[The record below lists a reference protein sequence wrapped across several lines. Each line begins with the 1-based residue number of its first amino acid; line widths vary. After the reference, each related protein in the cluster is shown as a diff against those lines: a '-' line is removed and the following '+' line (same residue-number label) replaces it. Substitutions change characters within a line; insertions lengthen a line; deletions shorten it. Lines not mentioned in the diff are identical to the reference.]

1 MSSERLMGSILSA
14 LSNEIRAEVLKM
26 ISMSGPLSFT
36 EIMERLNMSPKSDA
50 GKFGYHLRTLI
61 DSELVASDESTGK
74 YYLTLLGQDVANF
87 IYGVEDAI
95 RRKKGE
101 MQVRT
106 SSLTIE
112 PFDRKKIV
120 QALIREANVPRKL
133 AESISKEAEDRLKKL
148 QIRYLTAALIR
159 EFVNAILLEKGLE
172 EYRHSLTRLGQ
183 PVYDVTLAI
192 ENASYR
198 GISSPFEIH
207 SLAGDAVYEEYML
220 LRALPRTIA
229 DAHLSGAVHINNA
242 NYWVL
247 RPADIQHDLRPFLLG
262 ELPPDGTGLIV
273 PSHYAPKSL
282 RGALYVALS
291 LIKTSSDL
299 VSNAQTLPF
308 FNVFFAPFISGMK
321 DDEVLSELRDFVY
334 NLNAIMNGSNTS
346 VGVQLETSIP
356 EFLAGA
362 LVDKG
367 SSLKYGDLYDESI
380 RFLKLFIEV
389 MHAPDGSGKAFLNP
403 AIFLKIRRKALVT
416 EEGLESIEKACAL
429 TQKWGAIYYVNQNL
443 EWQTENVAYNANL
456 SRLDS
461 SWKDWE
467 LGTVRNGVL
476 DNITINLPRIA
487 YAAKGNDDQL
497 MERLRELVEL
507 SKEALMIKRQV
518 IHDRM
523 KDKLLPLFQEQL
535 SGTPYYRVDD
545 SAGIVS
551 FIGLPEAVQYHT
563 GLDPS
568 EDAAALKLSVNI
580 AEAIEDFCRESSQS
594 IRILPS
600 YITFEPTAQ
609 RLTSL
614 DVSSSLVGGKPTL
627 PYTEHSVL
635 PLMKPVP
642 LKKRL
647 QVEELFQKITLG
659 GHFFNIRLDEPFPT
673 SETICNHVK
682 RISETANIGAFGFT
696 RDFIYC
702 GRCGRV
708 SAGFKE
714 KCPGCSYSGD
724 RLVKYTRVYGRYL
737 PSIKWGDS
745 ERIFAVET
753 QRFML

>member
-1 MSSERLMGSILSA
+1 MESILSA

-26 ISMSGPLSFT
+26 ISMGGPLSFT
-36 EIMERLNMSPKSDA
+36 EIMERLNMNPKSDA

-61 DSELVASDESTGK
+61 DSELVASDEATGK

-87 IYGVEDAI
+87 IYGVEEAV

-112 PFDRKKIV
+112 PFDRKKII

-133 AESISKEAEDRLKKL
+133 AESISKEAEERLKKL

-183 PVYDVTLAI
+183 PVYDVSLTI
-192 ENASYR
+192 ENAAYK
-198 GISSPFEIH
+198 GLSSPNEVH

-220 LRALPRTIA
+220 LKVLPRTIA
-229 DAHLSGAVHINNA
+229 DAHLSGAIHINNA

-247 RPADIQHDLRPFLLG
+247 RPADVQHDLRPILNG
-262 ELPPDGTGLIV
+262 ELPPDGTGLSV

-282 RGALYVALS
+282 RGALYATLCLV
-291 LIKTSSDL
+291 KTSSGL

-308 FNVFFAPFISGMK
+308 FNVFLAPFVSGMS
-321 DDEVLSELRDFVY
+321 DEEIRSELRDFVY
-334 NLNAIMNGSNTS
+334 VLNAIINGSNTS

-356 EFLAGA
+356 DFLADLPAG
-362 LVDKG
+362 KG
-367 SSLKYGDLYDESI
+367 SLKYGDFCDDSI
-380 RFLKLFIEV
+380 RLLKLFMEV
-389 MHAPDGSGKAFLNP
+389 MGDSDGSGKAFLNP
-403 AIFLKIRRKALVT
+403 APFLKINRKALIT
-416 EEGLESIEKACAL
+416 ETGLESIAKACSV
-429 TQKWGAIYYVNQNL
+429 TQKWGTVYYINQNP
-443 EWQTENVAYNANL
+443 EWQTENVAYNADL

-461 SWKDWE
+461 GWRDWE
-467 LGTVRNGVL
+467 LGTIRNGVL
-476 DNITINLPRIA
+476 DNITINLPRIS
-487 YAAKGNDDQL
+487 YAAKGNDDRL

-518 IHDRM
+518 IHNRMRDR
-523 KDKLLPLFQEQL
+523 LLPLFQEQL
-535 SGTPYYRVDD
+535 SGTPYYRVDE

-568 EDAAALKLSVNI
+568 EDAEALKLSMRIVETIN
-580 AEAIEDFCRESSQS
+580 EFCKESSQS

-614 DVSSSLVGGKPTL
+614 DISSGLVERKSIL

-635 PLMKPVP
+635 PLSRPVP

-647 QVEELFQKITLG
+647 QVEELFQKLALG
-659 GHFFNIRLDEPFPT
+659 GHFFNIRLEEPFPT
-673 SETICNHVK
+673 SEMICNHVK
-682 RISETANIGAFGFT
+682 RISETADIGAFGFT
-696 RDFIYC
+696 RDYMYC
-702 GRCGRV
+702 GKCGNISSGFEERCP
-708 SAGFKE
+708 S
-714 KCPGCSYSGD
+714 CSYSGD
-724 RLVKYTRVYGRYL
+724 RLLKYTRIYGRYM
-737 PSIKWGDS
+737 PSIKWGNN
-745 ERIFAVET
+745 ERLFAMET

>member
-1 MSSERLMGSILSA
+1 MESILSA

-26 ISMSGPLSFT
+26 ISMGGPLSFT
-36 EIMERLNMSPKSDA
+36 EIMERLNMNPKSDA

-61 DSELVASDESTGK
+61 DSELVTSDEATGK

-87 IYGVEDAI
+87 IYGVEDAV

-112 PFDRKKIV
+112 PFDRKKII

-133 AESISKEAEDRLKKL
+133 AESISKEAEDRLKRL

-183 PVYDVTLAI
+183 PVYDVTLTI
-192 ENASYR
+192 ENAAYK
-198 GISSPFEIH
+198 GLSSPNEVH

-220 LRALPRTIA
+220 LRVLPRTIA
-229 DAHLSGAVHINNA
+229 DAHLSGAIHINNA

-247 RPADIQHDLRPFLLG
+247 RPADVQHDLRQILNG
-262 ELPPDGTGLIV
+262 ELPPDGTGLSV

-282 RGALYVALS
+282 RGALYSTLC
-291 LIKTSSDL
+291 LIKTSSGL
-299 VSNAQTLPF
+299 VSNAQMLPF
-308 FNVFFAPFISGMK
+308 FNIFLAPFISGMN
-321 DDEVLSELRDFVY
+321 DEEIRSELREFVY
-334 NLNAIMNGSNTS
+334 ILNLIINGSNTS

-356 EFLAGA
+356 EFLANSPIN
-362 LVDKG
+362 KG
-367 SSLKYGDLYDESI
+367 SSSKYGDFWDDSI
-380 RFLKLFIEV
+380 RLLNLFMEI
-389 MHAPDGSGKAFLNP
+389 MSDSDGSGKAFLNP
-403 AIFLKIRRKALVT
+403 AIFLKISKKTLVT
-416 EEGLESIEKACAL
+416 DAGVESIAKACSV
-429 TQKWGAIYYVNQNL
+429 TQRWGTVYYVNQNPA
-443 EWQTENVAYNANL
+443 WQTENVAYNADL

-461 SWKDWE
+461 GWKDWE
-467 LGTVRNGVL
+467 LGTIRNGIL
-476 DNITINLPRIA
+476 DNITINLPRIS
-487 YAAKGNDDQL
+487 YAAKGNDDRL

-518 IHDRM
+518 ILNRM
-523 KDKLLPLFQEQL
+523 KDKLLPLFQEQIF
-535 SGTPYYRVDD
+535 GAPYYRVDE

-568 EDAAALKLSVNI
+568 EDAEALKLSIRIVETIN
-580 AEAIEDFCRESSQS
+580 DFCKESSQS

-614 DVSSSLVGGKPTL
+614 DISSGLVEGKSLL

-635 PLMKPVP
+635 PLSKPVP

-647 QVEELFQKITLG
+647 QVEELFQKLTLG
-659 GHFFNIRLDEPFPT
+659 GHFFNIRLEEPFPT
-673 SETICNHVK
+673 SEMVCNHVK
-682 RISETANIGAFGFT
+682 RISETADIGAFGFT
-696 RDFIYC
+696 RDYMYC
-702 GRCGRV
+702 GKCGNV
-708 SAGFKE
+708 SAGFE
-714 KCPGCSYSGD
+714 DRCPSCYYSGD
-724 RLVKYTRVYGRYL
+724 RLIKYTRIYGRYL
-737 PSIKWGDS
+737 PSRKWGNS
-745 ERIFAVET
+745 ERMFAMET
-753 QRFML
+753 QRFIL

>member
-1 MSSERLMGSILSA
+1 MSSERLMDSILSA

-26 ISMSGPLSFT
+26 ISIAGPLSFT
-36 EIMERLNMSPKSDA
+36 EIMERLNMNPKSDA

-61 DSELVASDESTGK
+61 DSELVASDEATGK

-87 IYGVEDAI
+87 VYGVEDAV

-112 PFDRKKIV
+112 PFDRKKII

-133 AESISKEAEDRLKKL
+133 AESISKEAEERLKKL

-183 PVYDVTLAI
+183 PVYDVTLTI
-192 ENASYR
+192 ENAAYK
-198 GISSPFEIH
+198 GLSSPNEVH

-220 LRALPRTIA
+220 LKVLPRTIA
-229 DAHLSGAVHINNA
+229 DAHLSGAIHINNA

-247 RPADIQHDLRPFLLG
+247 RPADVQHDLRQFLNG
-262 ELPPDGTGLIV
+262 ELPPDGTGLTA

-282 RGALYVALS
+282 RGALYATLC
-291 LIKTSSDL
+291 LIKTSSGL

-308 FNVFFAPFISGMK
+308 FNVFLSPFVSGMG
-321 DDEVLSELRDFVY
+321 DDEIRSELRDFVY
-334 NLNAIMNGSNTS
+334 ALNAVINGSNVS

-356 EFLAGA
+356 DFLAS
-362 LVDKG
+362 LPIDKG
-367 SSLKYGDLYDESI
+367 SSLRYGDFSDDSVRL
-380 RFLKLFIEV
+380 LKLLMEV
-389 MHAPDGSGKAFLNP
+389 MSDPDGAGKVFLNP
-403 AIFLKIRRKALVT
+403 ALFLKISRKALVT
-416 EEGLESIEKACAL
+416 DSGLESISKASIV
-429 TQKWGAIYYVNQNL
+429 TQKWGTVYYINQIH
-443 EWQTENVAYNANL
+443 EWQTENASYNADL

-467 LGTVRNGVL
+467 LGTIRCGIL

-487 YAAKGNDDQL
+487 YAAKGNDDRL

-518 IHDRM
+518 IHNRM

-535 SGTPYYRVDD
+535 SGTPYYRVDE

-568 EDAAALKLSVNI
+568 ENAEALKLSIRIVETI
-580 AEAIEDFCRESSQS
+580 RDFCKESAPS

-600 YITFEPTAQ
+600 YITFEPAAQ
-609 RLTSL
+609 RLTNL
-614 DVSSSLVGGKPTL
+614 DISSGLVEGKSVL

-635 PLMKPVP
+635 PLTRPVP

-647 QVEELFQKITLG
+647 QVEELFQKLTLG
-659 GHFFNIRLDEPFPT
+659 GHFFNIRLEEPFPT
-673 SETICNHVK
+673 SEMICNHVK
-682 RISETANIGAFGFT
+682 RISETAEIGSFGFT
-696 RDFIYC
+696 RDYMYC
-702 GRCGRV
+702 GKCGNI
-708 SAGFKE
+708 SAGFQDR
-714 KCPGCSYSGD
+714 CPRCSHSGD
-724 RLVKYTRVYGRYL
+724 RLLKYTRVYGKYL
-737 PSIKWGDS
+737 PSRKWGNS
-745 ERIFAVET
+745 ERMFAMET

>member
-1 MSSERLMGSILSA
+1 MESILSA

-26 ISMSGPLSFT
+26 ISMGGPLSFT
-36 EIMERLNMSPKSDA
+36 EIMERLNMNPKSDA

-61 DSELVASDESTGK
+61 DSELVTSDEATGK

-87 IYGVEDAI
+87 IYGVEDAV

-112 PFDRKKIV
+112 PFDRKKII

-183 PVYDVTLAI
+183 PVYDVTLTI
-192 ENASYR
+192 ENAAYK
-198 GISSPFEIH
+198 GLSSPNEVH

-220 LRALPRTIA
+220 LKVLPRTIA
-229 DAHLSGAVHINNA
+229 DAHLSGAIHINNA

-247 RPADIQHDLRPFLLG
+247 RPADVQHDLRLILNG
-262 ELPPDGTGLIV
+262 ELPPDGTGLTV

-282 RGALYVALS
+282 RGALYATLC
-291 LIKTSSDL
+291 LIKTSSEL
-299 VSNAQTLPF
+299 ISNAQMLPF
-308 FNVFFAPFISGMK
+308 FNVFLAPFISGMN
-321 DDEVLSELRDFVY
+321 DEEVLSELREFVY
-334 NLNAIMNGSNTS
+334 TLNAVINGSITS
-346 VGVQLETSIP
+346 VGLQLETSIP
-356 EFLAGA
+356 GFLANLPIDNG
-362 LVDKG
+362 
-367 SSLKYGDLYDESI
+367 SLKYGDFYDDSI
-380 RFLKLFIEV
+380 RLLKLFMQV
-389 MHAPDGSGKAFLNP
+389 MGESDGSGKAFLNP
-403 AIFLKIRRKALVT
+403 ALFLKISRKALVT
-416 EEGLESIEKACAL
+416 DVGLESIAKACSV
-429 TQKWGAIYYVNQNL
+429 TQKWGNVYYINQNP
-443 EWQTENVAYNANL
+443 EWQTENVTYNADL

-461 SWKDWE
+461 GWKDWE
-467 LGTVRNGVL
+467 LGTIRNGVL
-476 DNITINLPRIA
+476 DNITINLPRIS
-487 YAAKGNDDQL
+487 YAAKGNDDRL

-507 SKEALMIKRQV
+507 SKEALMIKKQV
-518 IHDRM
+518 ILNRM
-523 KDKLLPLFQEQL
+523 KDKLLPLFQEQI
-535 SGTPYYRVDD
+535 SGTSYYRVDE

-568 EDAAALKLSVNI
+568 EDAAALKLSMRIVETIN
-580 AEAIEDFCRESSQS
+580 DFCKESSQS

-614 DVSSSLVGGKPTL
+614 DISSGLVESKSVL

-635 PLMKPVP
+635 PLSRPVP

-647 QVEELFQKITLG
+647 QIEELFQKLTLG
-659 GHFFNIRLDEPFPT
+659 GHFFNIRLEEPFPT
-673 SETICNHVK
+673 SEMVCNHVK
-682 RISETANIGAFGFT
+682 RISETADIGAFGFT
-696 RDFIYC
+696 RDYMYC
-702 GRCGRV
+702 GRCGNI
-708 SAGFKE
+708 SAGFQDR
-714 KCPGCSYSGD
+714 CPSCSYSGD
-724 RLVKYTRVYGRYL
+724 RLIKYTRIYGRYL
-737 PSIKWGDS
+737 PSRKWGNS
-745 ERIFAVET
+745 ERMFAMET
-753 QRFML
+753 QRFIL